1 MHNKALNPTPDSD
14 MVLVLHHGG
23 AGKLNRYRASGLEL
37 GSLFLLAEDLISPKE
52 TLAITN

>member
-1 MHNKALNPTPDSD
+1 
-14 MVLVLHHGG
+14 
-23 AGKLNRYRASGLEL
+23 LEL